1 MKKIAIIFFIGLLTL
16 SFSLV
21 SDSLNLVEIQKK
33 EKKRREKL
41 KKSKY
46 VLNNDKII
54 EFSLKKSKTFVKS
67 DVSATTSSK
76 TDINTK
82 KKAEEKKD
90 EVYWRGRLKKIN
102 DGIEQTKTMIQ
113 EVQSSLNK
121 ASSDFLIATTPSLQQ
136 ELGSKINNMQRQL
149 AELRA
154 RLEHK
159 ERSRELFFREA
170 RRSGALPGW
179 LR

>member
-1 MKKIAIIFFIGLLTL
+1 MKKTALIVFIGLFAL

-46 VLNNDKII
+46 ILNNDKII
-54 EFSLKKSKTFVKS
+54 EFSLKKSKTFVES
-67 DVSATTSSK
+67 DVTVTTASK
-76 TDINTK
+76 SITNTK
-82 KKAEEKKD
+82 KKEEEKKD
-90 EVYWRGRLKKIN
+90 EVYWRGRLKTIN
-102 DGIEQTKTMIQ
+102 DGMEQTKAMIQ
-113 EVQSSLNK
+113 ETQSALNK

-136 ELGSKINNMQRQL
+136 ELRAKINNMQKQL
-149 AELRA
+149 AELGA
-154 RLEHK
+154 RLEQK
-159 ERSRELFFREA
+159 EGARELFFREA
-170 RRSGALPGW
+170 RRSGALPGL